1 VEEGGSEFAILLD
14 LPPEEIERIAQPRVY
29 EGIMHV
35 RKGEL
40 EIKPGH
46 DGVYGKISIFPK
58 EEDGE
63 KPKEEEE
70 QMSLF

>member
-1 VEEGGSEFAILLD
+1 MIIQQQQHQILF
-14 LPPEEIERIAQPRVY
+14 Y
-29 EGIMHV
+29 
-35 RKGEL
+35 
-40 EIKPGH
+40 